1 MTTPLRYQLPWW
13 FHPFG
18 MWWPDCLLW
27 QTLKGFNQS
36 SHSLLQATGL
46 RVQRRTWTTL
56 HLPTTMAAGLP
67 SSPRR
72 AWAWKHTSAFWT
84 CGGLV
89 PTVALRRQ
97 IWARLWFWL
106 NDFIWS
112 QRDSGSQSCSI
123 SITTLHLWSA
133 PPENCWKLDSSQS
146 NYTVI
151 WRAVHVILVFSVIK
165 DSITVKLHLATML
178 SKEFKNRR
186 H

>member
-1 MTTPLRYQLPWW
+1 MVSPC
-13 FHPFG
+13 G
-18 MWWPDCLLW
+18 MWWPDCQLW
-27 QTLKGFNQS
+27 GTLKGCNQS
-36 SHSLLQATGL
+36 SHSLLQVTGL

-72 AWAWKHTSAFWT
+72 AWVWKHTSAFWT

-106 NDFIWS
+106 NDCIWS
-112 QRDSGSQSCSI
+112 QRDSGCQSCSI
-123 SITTLHLWSA
+123 SITTLHLWSFT
-133 PPENCWKLDSSQS
+133 PENCWKLDSSQS
-146 NYTVI
+146 NYTVN
-151 WRAVHVILVFSVIK
+151 WRAVQFLLAFSVIK
-165 DSITVKLHLATML
+165 DYYCETALGNNVTCT
-178 SKEFKNRR
+178 EFKNRR